1 MADADAFLS
10 NIANAVNRGEWRAP
24 EPARELFGEFAKG
37 WLATGMGRNGKRL
50 SPTTAELYAHLW
62 RKWLEPDFGA
72 VPLHQLTP
80 GKWRT
85 WWATTTAKHPG
96 STQPAKAYRLARV
109 ILNVAV
115 DDGLLTINP
124 CQVKS
129 AGEESS
135 PERPVATEEEVERIA
150 AAMGDAWSPLVLLAA
165 YCSLRFGELAGLR
178 RSSIDLLHRT
188 VTVSEQ
194 AVELGS
200 GEIRF
205 KAPKSD
211 SGRVVGIPEELVPD
225 LERHLA
231 SEVAPAPDALVFTS
245 PGGHPLR
252 RTKFRSRWL
261 AACKASGISGLHF
274 HDLRGSGA
282 TWAGQ
287 EGATT
292 AELMHRLGH
301 RTTTAA
307 MRYQHATAERDRA
320 LANRL
325 GARRRAA
332 MDDMSEAPKVVAIAG
347 S

>member
-1 MADADAFLS
+1 MATRKSRRTFGAIRKLPSGRYQASYLAPDGQRRIGDSTFPTVADADAFLS

-211 SGRVVGIPEELVPD
+211 SGRVVGHSGGTGAGPRAPPRIGGRPGPGCPCLHLTGWTPPPADEVPG
-225 LERHLA
+225 
-231 SEVAPAPDALVFTS
+231 
-245 PGGHPLR
+245 PGG
-252 RTKFRSRWL
+252 W
-261 AACKASGISGLHF
+261 
-274 HDLRGSGA
+274 
-282 TWAGQ
+282 
-287 EGATT
+287 
-292 AELMHRLGH
+292 RL
-301 RTTTAA
+301 
-307 MRYQHATAERDRA
+307 
-320 LANRL
+320 
-325 GARRRAA
+325 ARR
-332 MDDMSEAPKVVAIAG
+332 AG
-347 S
+347 YPVSTSTT